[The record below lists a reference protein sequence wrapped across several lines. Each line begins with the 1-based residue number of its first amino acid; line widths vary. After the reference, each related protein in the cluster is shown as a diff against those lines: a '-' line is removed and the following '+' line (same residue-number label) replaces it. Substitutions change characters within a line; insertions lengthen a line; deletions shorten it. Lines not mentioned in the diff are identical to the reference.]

1 MAGKKTTAKAP
12 AKPKEAENV
21 QEQKSKIPSLY
32 AQIDRLVDYEGSKV
46 KAFASVTIGNT
57 FAVHGL
63 RVVESDKGLFVA
75 MPSNSYQK
83 DGKTEYNDVFHPIT
97 GEARTEL
104 NNCVL
109 GAYDLKL
116 QEAQTESEAQE
127 VEEEAPAFGQSM

>member
-1 MAGKKTTAKAP
+1 MAGKKGTAKAP
-12 AKPKEAENV
+12 ANPKEAENV

-32 AQIDRLVDYEGSKV
+32 AKIDRLVDYEGSKV
-46 KAFASVTIGNT
+46 KAFASVTVGNA

-97 GEARTEL
+97 GDARTEL
-104 NNCVL
+104 NNHVL
-109 GAYDLKL
+109 EAYEQKL
-116 QEAQTESEAQE
+116 QETQDAEETEGM
-127 VEEEAPAFGQSM
+127 EEEPPAIGQSM